1 MIQTEMPR
9 RPLRSLTDRTWVVS
23 LSLSSGVREVAA
35 STLRSLTDLKGKT
48 TLRANATTVTR
59 SDISPVIAEADAA
72 PDLALTTDAMT
83 VEEETEETT
92 TTEVADL
99 PDLVLMREETEV
111 TVEAIEIEETTTE
124 ETETTTGKRDVT
136 LVAQDPTV
144 ESAREVVIELEEE
157 TVRREK
163 NAHLPADLR
172 SVVRVSRERLENSA
186 AEVEAAVRRESLE
199 KTVVREDALDLLPT
213 RERRDI
219 KAMSTLKSVKVR
231 SRDTSLTMKASR
243 LRSLVST
250 VKNTPEKHARN
261 THQHRRRTTI
271 KTEFE

>member
-1 MIQTEMPR
+1 M
-9 RPLRSLTDRTWVVS
+9 
-23 LSLSSGVREVAA
+23 
-35 STLRSLTDLKGKT
+35 
-48 TLRANATTVTR
+48 
-59 SDISPVIAEADAA
+59 IAEADVA

-111 TVEAIEIEETTTE
+111 TVEVIEIEETTTE

-199 KTVVREDALDLLPT
+199 KTVVREDALDPLPT

-219 KAMSTLKSVKVR
+219 KVSLIVDMSPL
-231 SRDTSLTMKASR
+231 
-243 LRSLVST
+243 
-250 VKNTPEKHARN
+250 
-261 THQHRRRTTI
+261 
-271 KTEFE
+271 

>member
-1 MIQTEMPR
+1 M
-9 RPLRSLTDRTWVVS
+9 
-23 LSLSSGVREVAA
+23 G
-35 STLRSLTDLKGKT
+35 
-48 TLRANATTVTR
+48 
-59 SDISPVIAEADAA
+59 
-72 PDLALTTDAMT
+72 
-83 VEEETEETT
+83 
-92 TTEVADL
+92 
-99 PDLVLMREETEV
+99 
-111 TVEAIEIEETTTE
+111 
-124 ETETTTGKRDVT
+124 
-136 LVAQDPTV
+136 
-144 ESAREVVIELEEE
+144 SAREVVIELEEE

-163 NAHLPADLR
+163 NAHLPVDLR

-186 AEVEAAVRRESLE
+186 AEVEAVVRRESLG
-199 KTVVREDALDLLPT
+199 KTVVREDAPDPLPM

-250 VKNTPEKHARN
+250 VKNTPEKHVRN